1 MSTISKMIST
11 EQDFGK
17 KSQ

>member
-1 MSTISKMIST
+1 MSTFSKMIST